1 MLMVSCSIYFFLTGL
16 FYIYLY
22 LKDRN
27 GNRITYII
35 IYTIAGYGF
44 YTQKD
49 YHFPTVFSI
58 VIAVML
64 IFGAA
69 MRISRILKK
78 QY

>member
-1 MLMVSCSIYFFLTGL
+1 MLMMACSIYFVLIGL
-16 FYIYLY
+16 FYIHLY

-27 GNRITYII
+27 RNRITYII
-35 IYTIAGYGF
+35 LYLIAGYGF

-49 YHFPTVFSI
+49 YHFPTVFNI
-58 VIAVML
+58 VVTIML
-64 IFGAA
+64 IFGVA